1 MIAPIKTQLSIKIA
15 PLFITKHNTLL
26 ISRWQS
32 VKLDI
37 YAYINIG
44 FLNFRERIELV
55 SKKDQELKS
64 KLAPEGEIKEIVK
77 WYARD
82 AKRISKIKIPRIPM
96 PGFLKIS
103 IPLPKPIKKIGNYF
117 KNSFQELKQ
126 VKWPS
131 RKLSINYTFSV
142 IIFSVLFSLILTGLD
157 WIFSELVKKVLL

>member
-15 PLFITKHNTLL
+15 PLFITIYNTLL
-26 ISRWQS
+26 IRKGQS

-55 SKKDQELKS
+55 SKKEQELKS

-117 KNSFQELKQ
+117 KNSFQE
-126 VKWPS
+126 
-131 RKLSINYTFSV
+131 
-142 IIFSVLFSLILTGLD
+142 
-157 WIFSELVKKVLL
+157 

>member
-1 MIAPIKTQLSIKIA
+1 M
-15 PLFITKHNTLL
+15 
-26 ISRWQS
+26 
-32 VKLDI
+32 
-37 YAYINIG
+37 
-44 FLNFRERIELV
+44 

>member
-1 MIAPIKTQLSIKIA
+1 M
-15 PLFITKHNTLL
+15 
-26 ISRWQS
+26 
-32 VKLDI
+32 
-37 YAYINIG
+37 
-44 FLNFRERIELV
+44 
-55 SKKDQELKS
+55 SKKDQEVKS

-96 PGFLKIS
+96 PGFLKFS
-103 IPLPKPIKKIGNYF
+103 VPLPKPIKKVGSYF
-117 KNSFQELKQ
+117 KKSFKELSQ
-126 VKWPS
+126 VQWPN

>member
-15 PLFITKHNTLL
+15 PLFITIYNTLL
-26 ISRWQS
+26 IRKGQS

-44 FLNFRERIELV
+44 FLNFRERIKPV

-82 AKRISKIKIPRIPM
+82 AKRISKIKIR
-96 PGFLKIS
+96 
-103 IPLPKPIKKIGNYF
+103 NYF